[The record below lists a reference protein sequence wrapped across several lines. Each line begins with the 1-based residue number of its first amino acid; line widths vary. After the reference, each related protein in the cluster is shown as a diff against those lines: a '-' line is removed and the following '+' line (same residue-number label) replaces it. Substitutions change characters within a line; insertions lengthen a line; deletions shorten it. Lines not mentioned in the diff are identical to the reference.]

1 VQSDDTGESPASRAT
16 AQGRI
21 GDSSLF
27 GKILAMRLWNP
38 LKVRDFRWL
47 WSGSAFS
54 ALGDAAFFVALAWL
68 VLQVSGP
75 GVGIGVV
82 LAVGS
87 IPGTILLPLG
97 GVLSD
102 RVSPLWI
109 LTTANVVRCALVG
122 SLAALLSSNRLEIW
136 HLYVLAG
143 SLSIVDALYYPASMS
158 MIPRLVS
165 QSRLEGANALAQGVD
180 QICGI
185 AGPVL
190 AGALVS
196 LFGLGSTFAAI
207 AVLFLAAGGTFAG
220 MMRLSGAVSG
230 QLCATGSNN
239 STTERHPGALDD
251 FTAGLRY
258 GLNDPLI
265 RSMLVI
271 LVGVN
276 CALMGPLYVGG
287 VMLADSEL
295 GGGGAFGIL
304 VAVACAGALLGG
316 VVAGSFE
323 WHRRGPLILVSTG
336 VAGVGVSLVAF
347 VDNLVVASA
356 LGFAFC
362 SASSFAA
369 ILIISLIQG
378 RSDPAFVG
386 RTMSLVMFA
395 ATALDPVSFLLA
407 GVLAELGLTV
417 LFLSA
422 GGLVLLT
429 ALASTAS
436 GTVRAYE

>member
-1 VQSDDTGESPASRAT
+1 
-16 AQGRI
+16 
-21 GDSSLF
+21 
-27 GKILAMRLWNP
+27 MRLWNP
-38 LKVRDFRWL
+38 LKVRAFRWL

-54 ALGDAAFFVALAWL
+54 ALADAAFFVALAWL

-75 GVGIGVV
+75 GVEIGAV

-87 IPGTILLPLG
+87 IPGTVLLPLG

-102 RVSPLWI
+102 RVSPVWI
-109 LTTANVVRCALVG
+109 LSTANVARCALVG
-122 SLAALLSSNRLEIW
+122 CVAALLFSNRLEIW

-143 SLSIVDALYYPASMS
+143 ALSIVDALYYPASMS

-165 QSRLEGANALAQGVD
+165 QGRLEGANALAQGVD

-185 AGPVL
+185 VGPVL

-196 LFGLGSTFAAI
+196 LVGPGSTFGAI
-207 AVLFLAAGGTFAG
+207 AMLFLAAGMTFAG
-220 MMRLSGAVSG
+220 MTRLSGVITG
-230 QLCATGSNN
+230 QLYTSGPDNGTA
-239 STTERHPGALDD
+239 ERHQGTLDD
-251 FTAGLRY
+251 LTAGLRY

-287 VMLADSEL
+287 VMLAESEL
-295 GGGGAFGIL
+295 GGGSAFGIL
-304 VAVACAGALLGG
+304 VAVSCAGALLGG
-316 VVAGSFE
+316 VLAGSFE
-323 WHRRGPLILVSTG
+323 WRRRGPLILVSTG
-336 VAGVGVSLVAF
+336 VVGIGVSLVAF
-347 VDNLVVASA
+347 VDNLFVASA

-369 ILIISLIQG
+369 VLIISLIQG
-378 RSDPAFVG
+378 RSDPALVG
-386 RTMSLVMFA
+386 RTMSLVMLA
-395 ATALDPVSFLLA
+395 ATALDPISFLLA
-407 GVLAELGLTV
+407 GVLAELGLTI

-422 GGLVLLT
+422 GGLVIFT
-429 ALASTAS
+429 ALASAAS
-436 GTVRAYE
+436 STVRAYE

>member
-1 VQSDDTGESPASRAT
+1 MV
-16 AQGRI
+16 
-21 GDSSLF
+21 
-27 GKILAMRLWNP
+27 GKVLAMRLWNP
-38 LKVRDFRWL
+38 LKVRAFRWL

-54 ALGDAAFFVALAWL
+54 ALADAAFFVALAWL
-68 VLQVSGP
+68 VLRVSGP
-75 GVGIGVV
+75 GVGIGAV

-87 IPGTILLPLG
+87 IPGAILLPLG

-102 RVSPLWI
+102 RFSPLWI

-122 SLAALLSSNRLEIW
+122 SLAALLFANRLEIW

-143 SLSIVDALYYPASMS
+143 TLSIVDALYYPASMS

-165 QSRLEGANALAQGVD
+165 EGRLEGANALAQGVD

-185 AGPVL
+185 VGPLL
-190 AGALVS
+190 AGVLVF
-196 LFGLGSTFAAI
+196 LFGLGSTFGTI
-207 AVLFLAAGGTFAG
+207 AVLFLAAGVTFVG
-220 MMRLSGAVSG
+220 MMRLSGVVTG
-230 QLCATGSNN
+230 KLCAAGSDD
-239 STTERHPGALDD
+239 STRERHPGTLDD
-251 FTAGLRY
+251 LRAGLRY

-287 VMLADSEL
+287 VMLAEREL

-304 VAVACAGALLGG
+304 VSVACAGALLGG

-323 WHRRGPLILVSTG
+323 WRRRGPLILVSTG
-336 VAGVGVSLVAF
+336 VVGVGVGLVAF
-347 VDNLVVASA
+347 VDNLAVASA
-356 LGFAFC
+356 VGFLFC

-369 ILIISLIQG
+369 VLIISLIQG

-395 ATALDPVSFLLA
+395 ATALDPVSFILA

-429 ALASTAS
+429 AFAGAASA
-436 GTVRAYE
+436 TVRAYE

>member
-1 VQSDDTGESPASRAT
+1 
-16 AQGRI
+16 
-21 GDSSLF
+21 
-27 GKILAMRLWNP
+27 M
-38 LKVRDFRWL
+38 
-47 WSGSAFS
+47 
-54 ALGDAAFFVALAWL
+54 
-68 VLQVSGP
+68 
-75 GVGIGVV
+75 
-82 LAVGS
+82 
-87 IPGTILLPLG
+87 
-97 GVLSD
+97 
-102 RVSPLWI
+102 
-109 LTTANVVRCALVG
+109 
-122 SLAALLSSNRLEIW
+122 
-136 HLYVLAG
+136 
-143 SLSIVDALYYPASMS
+143 
-158 MIPRLVS
+158 
-165 QSRLEGANALAQGVD
+165 
-180 QICGI
+180 
-185 AGPVL
+185 
-190 AGALVS
+190 
-196 LFGLGSTFAAI
+196 I
-207 AVLFLAAGGTFAG
+207 AVLFLVAGVTFAG
-220 MMRLSGAVSG
+220 MLKRSSVATGA
-230 QLCATGSNN
+230 LCATGSDD
-239 STTERHPGALDD
+239 STAKQHPGTLDD
-251 FTAGLRY
+251 LKAGLRY
-258 GLNDPLI
+258 GLSDPLI

-287 VMLADSEL
+287 VMLADAEL

-304 VAVACAGALLGG
+304 VAVASAGALLGG
-316 VVAGSFE
+316 IVAGSFE
-323 WHRRGPLILVSTG
+323 WRRRGTLILVSTS
-336 VAGVGVSLVAF
+336 VVGVGVSLVAF

-429 ALASTAS
+429 ALAGTAS

>member
-1 VQSDDTGESPASRAT
+1 VFE
-16 AQGRI
+16 
-21 GDSSLF
+21 
-27 GKILAMRLWNP
+27 KVLALRLWEP
-38 LKVRDFRWL
+38 LKIRAFRWL
-47 WSGSAFS
+47 WSGSAFA
-54 ALGDAAFFVALAWL
+54 ALADAAFFVALAWL
-68 VLQVSGP
+68 VLLVSGP
-75 GVGIGVV
+75 GLGIGVV
-82 LAVGS
+82 LAIGS
-87 IPGTILLPLG
+87 IPGTVLLPLG

-102 RVSPLWI
+102 RVSPIWI
-109 LTTANVVRCALVG
+109 LTSANVVRCALVG
-122 SLAALLSSNRLEIW
+122 FAATLLFSNQLEIW
-136 HLYVLAG
+136 HLYVLEG

-165 QSRLEGANALAQGVD
+165 QGRLEGANALTQGVD

-196 LFGLGSTFAAI
+196 LFGLGSTFGMI
-207 AVLFLAAGGTFAG
+207 AVLFLVAGVTFAG
-220 MMRLSGAVSG
+220 MLKRSSVATGA
-230 QLCATGSNN
+230 LCATGSDD
-239 STTERHPGALDD
+239 STAKQHPGTLDD
-251 FTAGLRY
+251 LKAGLRY
-258 GLNDPLI
+258 GLSDPLI

-287 VMLADSEL
+287 VMLADAEL

-304 VAVACAGALLGG
+304 VAVASAGALLGG
-316 VVAGSFE
+316 IVAGSFE
-323 WHRRGPLILVSTG
+323 WRRRGTLILISTS
-336 VAGVGVSLVAF
+336 VVGVGVSLVAF

-429 ALASTAS
+429 ALAGTAS

>member
-1 VQSDDTGESPASRAT
+1 
-16 AQGRI
+16 
-21 GDSSLF
+21 LF
-27 GKILAMRLWNP
+27 EKVLALRLWDP
-38 LKVRDFRWL
+38 LKIRAFRWL
-47 WSGSAFS
+47 WSGSAIS
-54 ALGDAAFFVALAWL
+54 ALADAAFFVALAWL

-75 GVGIGVV
+75 GVGIGAV
-82 LAVGS
+82 LAIGA
-87 IPGTILLPLG
+87 IPGTVLLPLG

-102 RVSPLWI
+102 RASPLWI
-109 LTTANVVRCALVG
+109 LTVANVVRCALVG
-122 SLAALLSSNRLEIW
+122 FVAALLFSNRLEIW

-165 QSRLEGANALAQGVD
+165 QGRLEGANALAQGVD

-185 AGPVL
+185 AGPAL
-190 AGALVS
+190 AGALVF
-196 LFGLGSTFAAI
+196 LFSLGSTFGTI
-207 AVLFLAAGGTFAG
+207 AVLFLAAGVTFAG
-220 MMRLSGAVSG
+220 MMRFSGVVTG
-230 QLCATGSNN
+230 QLCATGSDNG
-239 STTERHPGALDD
+239 TTERHPGTLDD
-251 FTAGLRY
+251 LTAGLRY
-258 GLNDPLI
+258 GLSDPLI

-287 VMLADSEL
+287 VMLADTEL

-304 VAVACAGALLGG
+304 VAVASAGALLGG
-316 VVAGSFE
+316 IVAGSFV
-323 WHRRGPLILVSTG
+323 WRRRGPLILISTG
-336 VAGVGVSLVAF
+336 AVGVGVSLVAF

-356 LGFAFC
+356 LGFVFC

-369 ILIISLIQG
+369 VLIISLIQQ

-407 GVLAELGLTV
+407 GALAELGLTV
-417 LFLSA
+417 LFLFA
-422 GGLVLLT
+422 GSLVVLT
-429 ALASTAS
+429 ALAGAAS